1 MNKKQINISLA
12 NNKNNKNIYDNILEN
27 TSEIKDIIKRKKLSF
42 KEYLDKKYDLDKK
55 NNINKKKTLKFNKN
69 KHKSNI
75 NTNLNYKINNKT
87 DIKLNTNNKTQIKTL
102 KYTRNDIFFIIK
114 TLKKYINNNNTS
126 FVLKKI
132 KALKRYQI
140 IQILTYF
147 NIINKNTKAPLPI
160 LKNILYNIILGG
172 IYITK

>member
-1 MNKKQINISLA
+1 MNKKQINIDLS
-12 NNKNNKNIYDNILEN
+12 KTDNKNIYNKILEN
-27 TSEIKDIIKRKKLSF
+27 SSEVKDIIRRKKISF

-55 NNINKKKTLKFNKN
+55 TSINRKKTLKNNKYKNKN
-69 KHKSNI
+69 NTII
-75 NTNLNYKINNKT
+75 NNRIEPNLNNKPQKP
-87 DIKLNTNNKTQIKTL
+87 IKKQIKTL
-102 KYTRNDIFFIIK
+102 KYSRNDIFFIIK
-114 TLKKYINNNNTS
+114 TLKKHIDNNSS
-126 FVLKKI
+126 FVLTKI

-147 NIINKNTKAPLPI
+147 NIINKNTKAPIPI

>member
-1 MNKKQINISLA
+1 MNKKQINIDLSKTD
-12 NNKNNKNIYDNILEN
+12 NKNLYNKILEN
-27 TSEIKDIIKRKKLSF
+27 SSEVKDIIKRKKISF

-55 NNINKKKTLKFNKN
+55 TSINRKKTLKNNKYKNKN
-69 KHKSNI
+69 NTII
-75 NTNLNYKINNKT
+75 NNRIESNLNNIPKKP
-87 DIKLNTNNKTQIKTL
+87 IKRQIKTL
-102 KYTRNDIFFIIK
+102 KYSRKDIFFIIK
-114 TLKKYINNNNTS
+114 TLKKHIDNNSS
-126 FVLKKI
+126 FVLTKI

-147 NIINKNTKAPLPI
+147 NIIHKTTKAPLPI